1 MGKIKENESLNDG
14 VASVRHLGGRPYFVL
29 FMVLGVLLLLLAAAA
44 SLSYGAARM
53 SLTTAWSAVFDFDPN
68 LTEHQIIQS
77 LRIPRTSADIV
88 AGMCLAVA
96 GAVMQGYTRNP
107 LADSGLMGVNAGAAF
122 AMAIALAFMPGQL
135 QTSTLLISFVGAGLG
150 AGLTYLA
157 VSMNRRAMTPQRLV
171 LAGMSITMLFGAIGT
186 FISLNYG
193 IGHAL
198 AYWTSGSV
206 AGATWPELK
215 LVMPWF
221 LGGLALSLFIAR
233 SITVLSLG
241 EEIAKGFG
249 QRIGLVKLLATLAV
263 LLLAGVSVA
272 LVGPIGF
279 VGLIV
284 PHMMRFFV
292 GVDYRYIIPASAVYG
307 GVLMV
312 VADLAGRLIN
322 RPSETALGIIFAI
335 IGVPFFLLIASRERR
350 AFK

>member
-1 MGKIKENESLNDG
+1 MGRNKEKRPFRKR
-14 VASVRHLGGRPYFVL
+14 VAVLYHLGGRPFFGL
-29 FMVLGVLLLLLAAAA
+29 FMLIGLLLLLFVAAA
-44 SLSYGAARM
+44 SLSFGAARM
-53 SLTTAWSAVFDFDPN
+53 NLATSWTAVFDFDPT
-68 LTEHQIIQS
+68 LTEHQIIHS
-77 LRIPRTSADIV
+77 LRIPRTMADIV

-96 GAVMQGYTRNP
+96 GAVMQGSTRNP

-122 AMAIALAFMPGQL
+122 AMAIALAFIPGAL
-135 QTSTLLISFVGAGLG
+135 NTESLLISFAGAGLG

-157 VSMNRRAMTPQRLV
+157 ASLNRQGMTPQRLV
-171 LAGMSITMLFGAIGT
+171 LAGISITMLFGAMGS
-186 FISLNYG
+186 FVSLNYG

-206 AGATWPELK
+206 AGASLTELK
-215 LVMPWF
+215 FIVPWF
-221 LGGLALSLFIAR
+221 LGGLGLSILIAR

-241 EEIAKGFG
+241 EEVAKGIG
-249 QRIGLVKLLATLAV
+249 QHTVLVKLLATLAV
-263 LLLAGVSVA
+263 LLLAGVSVT

-292 GVDYRYIIPASAVYG
+292 GVDYRYIIPASAIYG

-335 IGVPFFLLIASRERR
+335 IGVPFFLLIARKERR
-350 AFK
+350 AFE